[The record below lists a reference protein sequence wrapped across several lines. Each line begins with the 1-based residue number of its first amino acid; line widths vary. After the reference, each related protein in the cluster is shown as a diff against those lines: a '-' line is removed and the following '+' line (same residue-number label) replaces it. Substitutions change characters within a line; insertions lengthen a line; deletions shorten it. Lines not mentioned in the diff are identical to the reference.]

1 MKKEPITFGEKN
13 TLIFQFNQLYLSE
26 LDKSFYTSRIMH
38 VSFGQYI
45 RNLRKDKGLTLTQLA
60 ALLDLDSANL
70 SKIEN
75 GKRDFDAKRLEKLS
89 IALNV
94 DFEKLKSEY
103 YSDFVAQKLYQ
114 SNCDEEILAL
124 AEKKVQYLR
133 EKNSRQGTLNF

>member
-1 MKKEPITFGEKN
+1 
-13 TLIFQFNQLYLSE
+13 LIFQFNQLLLSKF
-26 LDKSFYTSRIMH
+26 DKSKTTSRYMH

-45 RNLRKDKGLTLTQLA
+45 KKLRTDNGLTLTQLA

-75 GKRDFDAKRLEKLS
+75 GKRDFDAKRLGKLS

-103 YSDFVAQKLYQ
+103 YSDFVAQKLYE
-114 SNCDEEILAL
+114 SNCNEEILAL

-133 EKNSRQGTLNF
+133 EKNSRQGTLNL

>member
-1 MKKEPITFGEKN
+1 
-13 TLIFQFNQLYLSE
+13 
-26 LDKSFYTSRIMH
+26 MH

-45 RNLRKDKGLTLTQLA
+45 RQLRTDKGLTLTQLA

-89 IALNV
+89 AALQI
-94 DFEKLKSEY
+94 DFENLKAEY

-114 SNCDEEILAL
+114 LNCNEEILAL
-124 AEKKVQYLR
+124 AEKKVNYLK
-133 EKNSRQGTLNF
+133 EKNSRQGTLNL

>member
-1 MKKEPITFGEKN
+1 
-13 TLIFQFNQLYLSE
+13 LIFQFNQLFLSKF
-26 LDKSFYTSRIMH
+26 DKSKSTSQYMH

-45 RNLRKDKGLTLTQLA
+45 KKLRTDNGLTLTQLA

-75 GKRDFDAKRLEKLS
+75 GKRDFDAKRLGKLS

-103 YSDFVAQKLYQ
+103 YSDFVAQKLYE
-114 SNCDEEILAL
+114 SNCNEEILAL

-133 EKNSRQGTLNF
+133 EKNSRQGTLNL

>member
-1 MKKEPITFGEKN
+1 
-13 TLIFQFNQLYLSE
+13 
-26 LDKSFYTSRIMH
+26 MH

-94 DFEKLKSEY
+94 NFEKLKSEY

-133 EKNSRQGTLNF
+133 EKNSKQGLLNF

>member
-1 MKKEPITFGEKN
+1 M
-13 TLIFQFNQLYLSE
+13 IFQFNQLYLSE

-38 VSFGQYI
+38 VLFGQYI